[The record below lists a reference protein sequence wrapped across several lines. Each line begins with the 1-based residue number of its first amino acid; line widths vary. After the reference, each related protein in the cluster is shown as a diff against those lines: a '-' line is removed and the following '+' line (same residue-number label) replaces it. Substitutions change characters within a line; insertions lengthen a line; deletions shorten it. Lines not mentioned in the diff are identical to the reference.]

1 MYSIRPA
8 LSQLTLVVHK
18 VDACE
23 EIAALLS
30 PTCNHLFTESFFR
43 GAFPYASLIDS
54 LSTGHFVSTWDGRLT
69 ACLGEGSLPAWRESL
84 PLCLPTMVL
93 TGRLALVTGGGRGIG
108 RAVCQVGQPHL
119 DVLQKLIAMD
129 CVGLQWIVMGQ
140 VLARENARVVVTDL
154 NLDSCQETQA
164 SLRFLFEHIKYYPSD
179 RMVDFLINV
188 DSNCNFK
195 FSSVQFWS
203 ESHATNLQWNHLP
216 YRSHCYWF

>member
-54 LSTGHFVSTWDGRLT
+54 SSTGHFVSTWDGRLT

-129 CVGLQWIVMGQ
+129 CVGLQWIAMDCNG
-140 VLARENARVVVTDL
+140 LWWDRFW
-154 NLDSCQETQA
+154 QEKMQG
-164 SLRFLFEHIKYYPSD
+164 
-179 RMVDFLINV
+179 
-188 DSNCNFK
+188 
-195 FSSVQFWS
+195 W
-203 ESHATNLQWNHLP
+203 W
-216 YRSHCYWF
+216 